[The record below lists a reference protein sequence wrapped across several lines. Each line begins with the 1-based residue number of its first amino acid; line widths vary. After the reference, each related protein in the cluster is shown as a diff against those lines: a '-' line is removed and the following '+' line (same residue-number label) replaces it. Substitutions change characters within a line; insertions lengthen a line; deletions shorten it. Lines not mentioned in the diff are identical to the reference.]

1 MGRGIEKAKQDSEDW
16 KSNKIAL
23 GGLNV
28 IGDNAYFIRLKD
40 KKNFFLH
47 PDPSKETEKE
57 ITYVVAEGE
66 VGAAIF
72 HKKQA
77 ENFIFHSFVED
88 RAGNLE
94 MVAVKEII
102 GRDNSEN

>member
-16 KSNKIAL
+16 KSNKVAL
-23 GGLNV
+23 SGLNM

-40 KKNFFLH
+40 KNNFFIH
-47 PDPSKETEKE
+47 PDPSKETKKE
-57 ITYVVAEGE
+57 FTYVVAEGE

-77 ENFIFHSFVED
+77 EHFIQHTFLTNG
-88 RAGNLE
+88 AQNLE

-102 GRDNSEN
+102 SKDNSGN